1 MMLQPAPIPVPPGR
15 KVKVQLN
22 VVQRQKNKVAA
33 KNESSVNTHQAA
45 FSLTHQAAFSLPK
58 GPPSRCAEDSV
69 PALGGGDSTGGGHPL
84 LLLLPLGCLDGR
96 LCLAMAAAVIFER
109 HLVAR
114 RSGRRRGE
122 AAEAGGAAE
131 KRGDDTWGSGNET
144 RTGVGNGNGNGARR
158 AAGKSDG
165 R

>member
-45 FSLTHQAAFSLPK
+45 FSLPK

-69 PALGGGDSTGGGHPL
+69 PALGGGGSTGGGHPL

-109 HLVAR
+109 HLVAGP
-114 RSGRRRGE
+114 SGAGDGKTKLETAGRGGGGGRGGGE
-122 AAEAGGAAE
+122 A
-131 KRGDDTWGSGNET
+131 
-144 RTGVGNGNGNGARR
+144 RR
-158 AAGKSDG
+158 
-165 R
+165 